1 MINFFAKTI
10 NIFFDYVT
18 DVFSIFTKISDTVVN
33 DSNETSAH
41 ATLESLPLPST
52 EIVNKATPVLTDIQK
67 ELFEYW
73 IRCPGSPQWLVI
85 RCLIISELNNG
96 KTKKQI
102 AREQKKVINTV
113 RKWAKRRLKEN
124 RKLSKPE
131 ATDIKPG
138 DYRKKVLM
146 SLSDAARSGRPIIF
160 TAEQV
165 VQIIALTCEV
175 RDASDSPISHW
186 TRVEISWEVAARGI
200 VRYISPG
207 SVGRFLTEARIK
219 PHLSRYWLNAHKEDP
234 EQFPKEAK
242 IICDLYHKAQ
252 ELHSQGIFLI
262 STDEKTG
269 IQALER
275 RHTTHPAKPCINE
288 TKPELREH
296 GYDRHGTVCL
306 TANFMVAT
314 GEIIS
319 PTLGPTGTETDFLSH
334 INQTVSNNSDA
345 QWIFITDQLNTHK
358 SESLVQ
364 WVAQQCGIKDDLGIK
379 GKSGVLKTMDTGEAF
394 LSDPTHRIRFV
405 YTPKHSSWLNQVEI
419 WFSIITRRLLKRGS
433 FSSAEQLKERI
444 LKFINFFNETVAKPF
459 KWTYKARPLTV

>member
-1 MINFFAKTI
+1 MIAFFAKTI

-18 DVFSIFTKISDTVVN
+18 DIFSSFTEISNVAGN
-33 DSNETSAH
+33 DSNEISAH
-41 ATLESLPLPST
+41 TALEFLPLPPS
-52 EIVNKATPVLTDIQK
+52 EIEKKSTPVLTDIQK

-73 IRCPGSPQWLVI
+73 IRCPSSPQWLVI
-85 RCLIISELNNG
+85 RCLIILELNNG
-96 KTKKQI
+96 KPKKQI
-102 AREQKKVINTV
+102 AREQRKTINTV
-113 RKWAKRRLKEN
+113 RKWAKRWLKEN
-124 RKLSKPE
+124 RKLAKLE
-131 ATDIKPG
+131 TTDIKPK
-138 DYRKKVLM
+138 DYRKKVLI
-146 SLSDAARSGRPIIF
+146 SLSDAARSGRPIFF

-165 VQIIALTCEV
+165 VRIIALACEV
-175 RDASDSPISHW
+175 KDASDSPISHW
-186 TRVEISWEVAARGI
+186 TWDEISWEAASRGI
-200 VRYISPG
+200 VKFISPS
-207 SVGRFLTEARIK
+207 SVGRFLTEAHIK
-219 PHLSRYWLNAHKEDP
+219 PHQNRYWLNAHKEDP
-234 EQFPKEAK
+234 EQFLKEAK
-242 IICDLYHKAQ
+242 TVCDLYHKAQ

-275 RHTTHPAKPCINE
+275 RHATHPAKPCINK

-319 PTLGPTGTETDFLSH
+319 PTLGQTRTETDFLNH
-334 INQTVSNNSDA
+334 IIQTVSNNSEA

-379 GKSGVLKTMDTGEAF
+379 GKSGILKTRETREAF

-405 YTPKHSSWLNQVEI
+405 YTPKHSSWLNQIEI

-433 FSSAEQLKERI
+433 FSSNEQLKERI
-444 LKFINFFNETVAKPF
+444 LKFINFFNETMAKPF
-459 KWTYKARPLTV
+459 KWTYKARPLAV